1 MKFCVKREFNFSKNG
16 LLHTE
21 WIHPSAVQKVDNRG
35 LEFAVAPRLS
45 TLRLTAPTS
54 CQPASAVAYMANIS
68 CVVSRFQLRLTQLMQ
83 LTELSGA
90 FQKTKAMDL

>member
-1 MKFCVKREFNFSKNG
+1 MLRALGPAKKALGAPKSV
-16 LLHTE
+16 
-21 WIHPSAVQKVDNRG
+21 PSMGYGVE
-35 LEFAVAPRLS
+35 LPVAPRLS
-45 TLRLTAPTS
+45 TFRLTAPTS

-90 FQKTKAMDL
+90 FQKTKATDL